1 MGHMGPGVTETQDI
15 HLGRRTK
22 NISLVWA
29 KKKKKIA
36 FTRLLSLLSVL
47 EMSWLAE
54 SVVSF

>member
-29 KKKKKIA
+29 KKKKIA